1 MTTLLAAIEDS
12 IPLPANAT
20 EAMPELT
27 DLEEVEMR
35 GRTVKLIADIQGVPI
50 EPSEDA
56 RAQATQLAHQMMAHP
71 ETKLNL
77 AEYPN
82 ETMAY
87 LAGMVGAYQADLVQ
101 EFADLKRYV
110 VNKLIKETDHPDA
123 RIRVA
128 ALTKLGEIDGV
139 DAFKKRTEIT
149 VKHQSMEEV
158 EQELLETLQKLEK
171 RTIDIQ
177 ARTISNESNA

>member
-1 MTTLLAAIEDS
+1 
-12 IPLPANAT
+12 
-20 EAMPELT
+20 MPELT
-27 DLEEVEMR
+27 DLEEIEMR

-56 RAQATQLAHQMMAHP
+56 RAQATELANQVMSNP
-71 ETKLNL
+71 ETRLNL
-77 AEYPN
+77 SIYPN

-87 LAGMVGAYQADLVQ
+87 LAGMVGAYQADLVK
-101 EFADLKRYV
+101 EYAELKRFV
-110 VNKLIKETDHPDA
+110 INKLIKETDHPDA
-123 RIRVA
+123 RIRVT

-139 DAFKKRTEIT
+139 DAFKKRTELT

-171 RTIDIQ
+171 RVIDVQ
-177 ARTISNESNA
+177 AREIRSENNA